1 MNVLSDQA
9 MSSGIYQCINN
20 DEKPVFRRPS
30 KSQPHW
36 VEIHSKGELSFSF
49 TFDSMVVC
57 FNLLI
62 LNLSPRIRDECDVL
76 SLPFE
81 GGLGT
86 PQIKTIAPVKR
97 QFISKGLFGIFNS
110 PKKFDFTTRVRP

>member
-1 MNVLSDQA
+1 MNVLSVQA

-36 VEIHSKGELSFSF
+36 VEIYSKGELSFSF
-49 TFDSMVVC
+49 TFDSMFVC

-62 LNLSPRIRDECDVL
+62 FNLSFPIRDEFDV
-76 SLPFE
+76 
-81 GGLGT
+81 GGFGT
-86 PQIKTIAPVKR
+86 PQIKTIAPVKG
-97 QFISKGLFGIFNS
+97 QLISK
-110 PKKFDFTTRVRP
+110 

>member
-1 MNVLSDQA
+1 MNVLSVQA

-49 TFDSMVVC
+49 TFDPLFVC
-57 FNLLI
+57 LNLL
-62 LNLSPRIRDECDVL
+62 L
-76 SLPFE
+76 SLIFHIGFE
-81 GGLGT
+81 MNLMFC
-86 PQIKTIAPVKR
+86 PY
-97 QFISKGLFGIFNS
+97 L
-110 PKKFDFTTRVRP
+110 PKVVLALPKLKLLPLLKVS

>member
-30 KSQPHW
+30 KSQPQW

-49 TFDSMVVC
+49 TIDSIFVC
-57 FNLLI
+57 FNLSHL
-62 LNLSPRIRDECDVL
+62 IRDEFDVL
-76 SLPFE
+76 SLPE
-81 GGLGT
+81 M
-86 PQIKTIAPVKR
+86 
-97 QFISKGLFGIFNS
+97 NS
-110 PKKFDFTTRVRP
+110 LKNS